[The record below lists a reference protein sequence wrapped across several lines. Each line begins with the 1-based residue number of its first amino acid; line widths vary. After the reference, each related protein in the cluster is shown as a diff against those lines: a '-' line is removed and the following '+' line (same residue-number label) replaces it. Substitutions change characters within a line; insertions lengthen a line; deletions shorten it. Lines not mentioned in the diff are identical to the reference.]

1 MSKRLSKLIKT
12 RGKRVKIIQI
22 VSFLIVIKNDPN
34 CIIQSQ
40 SQNGSNCIK
49 RRNWVKVSHADFLS
63 HFEEFSYDLISRRE
77 MTRVLSFEN
86 TELPSFSESS
96 KCVVRNEDNNFNDF
110 FNIAFKIPQLISS
123 SFYWVK
129 LLHCIV
135 PKLVRSSLPHCSTGS
150 IVHTSSIPMVGQKS
164 KTTKPANFQLVFI

>member
-1 MSKRLSKLIKT
+1 MYHTESKSKWFKLYQ
-12 RGKRVKIIQI
+12 KRH
-22 VSFLIVIKNDPN
+22 
-34 CIIQSQ
+34 
-40 SQNGSNCIK
+40 
-49 RRNWVKVSHADFLS
+49 NWVKVSHADFLS

-96 KCVVRNEDNNFNDF
+96 KCVIRNEDNNFNDF

-135 PKLVRSSLPHCSTGS
+135 PKVVRSLLPQWLARNQKHPNQQ
-150 IVHTSSIPMVGQKS
+150 ISSSFSHII
-164 KTTKPANFQLVFI
+164 LL

>member
-1 MSKRLSKLIKT
+1 MCPIFFQIWSKMIKIVSN
-12 RGKRVKIIQI
+12 RVNAKMVQI
-22 VSFLIVIKNDPN
+22 VS
-34 CIIQSQ
+34 
-40 SQNGSNCIK
+40 K
-49 RRNWVKVSHADFLS
+49 RRNWVKVSHPEFLS

-135 PKLVRSSLPHCSTGS
+135 PKVVRSSLPHCSTGS
-150 IVHTSSIPMVGQKS
+150 KTKIHHQCKWLARNQKQPTSKF
-164 KTTKPANFQLVFI
+164 PARFLT

>member
-1 MSKRLSKLIKT
+1 MSH
-12 RGKRVKIIQI
+12 
-22 VSFLIVIKNDPN
+22 PE
-34 CIIQSQ
+34 
-40 SQNGSNCIK
+40 
-49 RRNWVKVSHADFLS
+49 FLS

-135 PKLVRSSLPHCSTGS
+135 PKVVRSSLPHCSTGS

-164 KTTKPANFQLVFI
+164 KTSKPANFHLVFPHNFAIKAFVLFSNVDCCWCESLFSKFVYFGRCHLFFRCFSIEMKVVE